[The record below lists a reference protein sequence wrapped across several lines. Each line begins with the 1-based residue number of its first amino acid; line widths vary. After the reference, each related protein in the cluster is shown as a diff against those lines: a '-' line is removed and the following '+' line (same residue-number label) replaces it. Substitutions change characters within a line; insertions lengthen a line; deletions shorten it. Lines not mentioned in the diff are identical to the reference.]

1 MAKML
6 SQGNTQ
12 EETVPESRLDLPG
25 GWVSLGRGRAARSKM
40 GLQIAPAA
48 GRIHLQTVLLS
59 L

>member
-1 MAKML
+1 ML

-48 GRIHLQTVLLS
+48 GCVHLQTVLLS